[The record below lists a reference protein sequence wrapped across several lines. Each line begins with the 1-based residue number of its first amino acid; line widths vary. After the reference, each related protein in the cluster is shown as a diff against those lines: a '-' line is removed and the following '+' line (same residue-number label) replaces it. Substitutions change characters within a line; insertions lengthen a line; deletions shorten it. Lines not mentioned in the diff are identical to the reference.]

1 MSELNTTNKLT
12 EELIKGKIIKA
23 EYIKMGE
30 KTTICCLTLENGFE
44 VIGTS
49 SCVDV
54 LNFNDVIGRD
64 LAYENAVD
72 KVWELEGYL
81 LQNTLSKLP

>member
-1 MSELNTTNKLT
+1 MNKLT
-12 EELIKGKIIKA
+12 EELIKDKIVKA
-23 EYIKMGE
+23 DYIKMGE

-44 VIGTS
+44 VVGTS

-54 LNFNDVIGRD
+54 LNFDPVIGCD
-64 LAYENAVD
+64 IAYKNAIN